1 MSTQYQKLAERYGKI
16 LATYVGGA
24 GEAALQSAYEIGRQ
38 AVQAGLGCLDIAQIH
53 EEALIRSLL
62 QASTLGESS
71 KIAKLGSDFLAQSLS
86 PYEMTHR
93 GFQEVILDLS
103 RRAVE
108 LATVNRRLETEISER
123 RRVESALQ
131 QETSYVK
138 LLNVVTVAA
147 NMGSGINDA
156 YRRCLEEVCLITG
169 WPIGHVYIVDED
181 SPDRLVPTS
190 IWHLAEPK
198 RFEVFRHA
206 TESLSLSRGIGLP
219 GRVFSTGESTFI
231 VDLAEDSNFLRAQ
244 ACSEVGIRSGF
255 AFPILVGSEVV
266 AVLEFFS
273 DLLQKPDEQLLDVMA
288 QIGIQLGRVVER
300 RRSEDVLREI
310 PKRILEAQE
319 AERRRVA
326 HELHDDVCQRLSA
339 TKLHI
344 GAFENEIPEKDRK
357 VHSKLQL
364 IKRQINANIQEVR
377 RIAAH
382 LRPTTLDD
390 MGLHVALRLLCEEFQ
405 KINHT
410 RANFKMK
417 ARSPQRLDPPVE
429 LTLYRIAQEGLSNVA
444 KHAEAKTV
452 SMRLM
457 RLNGIIRLDI
467 NDNGRGFEIEKIRSD
482 SVRGYKLGL
491 LSMKERAELLN
502 GTCRI
507 ESVPGKGTKIRVEI
521 PLESNHTHGKD

>member
-1 MSTQYQKLAERYGKI
+1 MSTQYQKLAERYGKT
-16 LATYVGGA
+16 LTSYVEGA

-53 EEALIRSLL
+53 EEALLGTLL
-62 QASTLGESS
+62 GASTPEVSS

-103 RRAVE
+103 KRAVE
-108 LATVNRRLETEISER
+108 LAAVNRRLETEISER
-123 RRVESALQ
+123 KRVEAALSQESAYI
-131 QETSYVK
+131 T
-138 LLNVVTVAA
+138 LLNAVTVAA
-147 NMGSGINDA
+147 NMASGIEEA
-156 YRRCLEEVCLITG
+156 FRQCLKEVCTHTG
-169 WPIGHVYIVDED
+169 WPIGHVYTVDEE

-190 IWHLAEPK
+190 IWHLADPE
-198 RFEVFRHA
+198 RFEIFRHA
-206 TESLSLSRGIGLP
+206 TESVLLPKGRGLP
-219 GRVFSTGESTFI
+219 GRAFSTGEPSFI
-231 VDLAEDSNFLRAQ
+231 VDLAADSNFLRKQ

-255 AFPILVGSEVV
+255 AFPILVGSDVV

-273 DLLQKPDEQLLDVMA
+273 DFLQKPDDQLLDVMA

-300 RRSEDVLREI
+300 RRSEDLLREI

-344 GAFENEIPEKDRK
+344 GAFESEIPEKDRK
-357 VHSKLQL
+357 LHSKLEL
-364 IKRQINANIQEVR
+364 IKRQISMNIQEVR

-382 LRPTTLDD
+382 LRPSTLDD

-405 KINHT
+405 KINRT
-410 RANFKMK
+410 RADFKMK
-417 ARSPQRLDPPVE
+417 ARSPQRLDAPVE

-452 SMRLM
+452 SMRLV
-457 RLNGIIRLDI
+457 RTNGVVRLDI
-467 NDNGRGFEIEKIRSD
+467 EDNGRGFEIEKIRSD

-507 ESVPGKGTKIRVEI
+507 ESVPGKGTKVRVEI
-521 PLESNHTHGKD
+521 PLESNHAHGKD